1 MKLIKVSRLAIV
13 LSDFY
18 SKVGV
23 MKFNMTFTER
33 GIRMILGVLIIVLH
47 LSEIIPEYIGI
58 WLMIGVVVL
67 MVTGFTGYCPLY
79 ALVGKVKNK
88 DVA

>member
-1 MKLIKVSRLAIV
+1 
-13 LSDFY
+13 
-18 SKVGV
+18 

-33 GIRMILGVLIIVLH
+33 GIRMMTGVLVIVLH
-47 LSEIIPEYIGI
+47 MAEIIPEHVGI

-79 ALVGKVKNK
+79 ALMGWIKNK